1 MGSETFIMRHGLPE
15 AEGFKVGQRVLM
27 LAESKGADHDDIEHS
42 VPAGADG
49 IIECIE
55 RISGQG
61 LTFTL
66 WIPVNELEGRGI
78 VNVFDE
84 GDGPI
89 TKFITT
95 MIRQDAI
102 IK

>member
-1 MGSETFIMRHGLPE
+1 MDRTFGHIHGLPE
-15 AEGFKVGQRVLM
+15 ASGFKLGQRVTLLETTM
-27 LAESKGADHDDIEHS
+27 GCDHEDIEHKI
-42 VPAGADG
+42 PPGADG

-55 RISGQG
+55 HYAPPQG
-61 LTFTL
+61 LSFTI

-89 TKFITT
+89 TNFIKAKETP
-95 MIRQDAI
+95 
-102 IK
+102 

>member
-1 MGSETFIMRHGLPE
+1 MDNPTFSHRHGMPE
-15 AEGFKVGQRVLM
+15 ANGFKVGQRVSM
-27 LAESKGADHDDIEHS
+27 LTETMGADHEDIEHRL
-42 VPAGADG
+42 PAGTDG

-55 RISGQG
+55 QLPPPQG
-61 LTFTL
+61 LTFTI

-89 TKFITT
+89 GNFI
-95 MIRQDAI
+95 AV
-102 IK
+102 KEKS